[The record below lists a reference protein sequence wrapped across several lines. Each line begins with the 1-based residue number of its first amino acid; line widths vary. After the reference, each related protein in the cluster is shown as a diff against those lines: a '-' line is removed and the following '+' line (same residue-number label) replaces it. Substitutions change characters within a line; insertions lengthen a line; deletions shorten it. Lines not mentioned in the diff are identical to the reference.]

1 MFGLP
6 TGGSVTDGNG
16 FYGILFHQFGDF
28 PSGKLIFAFGRMGIN
43 RFGVEQGT
51 LRSKT
56 HHLAARAISGVYSHY
71 PFLSQ
76 GRSEQQLPQI
86 FGKYPDGFCIGFLF
100 AERGEFRFYLRFQQA
115 LVGITDSFCNL
126 MSTFVITAYIHPF
139 EPFTTFIVVRA
150 DGHFQQTF
158 RFSPADGEQAV

>member
-1 MFGLP
+1 
-6 TGGSVTDGNG
+6 
-16 FYGILFHQFGDF
+16 
-28 PSGKLIFAFGRMGIN
+28 MGIN
-43 RFGVEQGT
+43 RFVVEQGT
-51 LRSKT
+51 LCIKT

-100 AERGEFRFYLRFQQA
+100 AERGEFRFYGRFQQA